1 MKIMSFFYY
10 VNLILGFTLMLGLY
24 SCSNEEEILSY
35 KKEDDEVLKNYEWN
49 FIYKGKEYSCQVIDG
64 IVTCSDETRNIID
77 KLAINPFF
85 VTEITEDGK
94 IVYYD
99 NENEFEAKSRNME
112 KVLLSSSVNKT
123 HALLKLYQNRRYRGH
138 SKGYDIYADS
148 QPEINVAN
156 LNAIGWGD
164 YISSFK
170 ISIVEVTVPYSA
182 RARVFFYEDI
192 DYGGHSI
199 VYNTDTSVKNLHDV
213 PLFPGSSDKWG
224 DRISSF
230 KFSFY

>member
-1 MKIMSFFYY
+1 MSFFYY

-24 SCSNEEEILSY
+24 SCSNDEEILSY

-64 IVTCSDETRNIID
+64 IVTCSDETRDIID

-112 KVLLSSSVNKT
+112 KVLQSSSVNKT
-123 HALLKLYQNRRYRGH
+123 HALLKLYQNTNRQVTSQKQLMH
-138 SKGYDIYADS
+138 S
-148 QPEINVAN
+148 
-156 LNAIGWGD
+156 
-164 YISSFK
+164 
-170 ISIVEVTVPYSA
+170 
-182 RARVFFYEDI
+182 
-192 DYGGHSI
+192 
-199 VYNTDTSVKNLHDV
+199 
-213 PLFPGSSDKWG
+213 
-224 DRISSF
+224 
-230 KFSFY
+230 